1 MAVPKYDAF
10 FNPLLRAMHE
20 LGGSASVSE
29 QVDKVAAIL
38 NLSDKDLSEIH
49 RGSRTKVQ
57 YRLAWARTYL
67 KNYGLLENSARGI
80 WTLTPKGLKTFTL
93 DKKDVNR
100 ATTKARRHE
109 PAPKS
114 QETASDEMTWE
125 DELLQVLKGLPAD
138 AFERLSQRLLRESGF
153 TQVEVTGRS
162 GDGGIDGKGVVRIGG
177 VLSFHVIFQCKRYK
191 GSVGPSVI
199 RDLRGAMMGRADK
212 GLLLTTGTITRDA
225 RREAQRDGATPID
238 LIDGEDFVA
247 RLKQLGMGVDIT
259 QHIVEEIHVNI
270 DWFKG
275 I

>member
-1 MAVPKYDAF
+1 MAIPKYDQF

-20 LGGSASVSE
+20 LGGSASIDE
-29 QVDKVAAIL
+29 QEDRVAAIL
-38 NLSDKDLSEIH
+38 NLSDKDLAEIH

-67 KNYGLLENSARGI
+67 KHYGLLENSARGI
-80 WTLTPKGLKTFTL
+80 WTLTPKGLKTHTV
-93 DKKDVNR
+93 DARAVNR
-100 ATTKARRHE
+100 KANKGRRGE
-109 PAPKS
+109 PLPK
-114 QETASDEMTWE
+114 EDKLPKEIAWE
-125 DELLQVLKGLPAD
+125 EKLLGVLKSLPAD
-138 AFERLSQRLLRESGF
+138 AFERLSQRVLRESGF

-191 GSVGPSVI
+191 GSVGPGVI

-225 RREAQRDGATPID
+225 RKEAQRDGATPID
-238 LIDGEDFVA
+238 LIDGEDFVR
-247 RLKQLGMGVDIT
+247 RLRDLGMGVNIM
-259 QHIVEEIHVNI
+259 QHIVEDIRVNRS
-270 DWFKG
+270 FFEG